1 MSLDVQNIQPNIGAV
16 ISGVDLNVLDQSQ
29 LDEIHQ
35 NLLKYQV
42 IFFRNQKLEPQA
54 QAELARSFGDLHIH
68 PIYPTVE
75 GVKEIIVLDSHRQDL
90 RDNDL
95 WHTDVTFSQTPPLGC
110 VLQAIKIPLV
120 GGDTLWASGVSA
132 FRLLS
137 DELKEKLRG
146 LTAEHD
152 IRQSF
157 PLERFASN
165 DEEREKLLETFRK
178 NPPVTHP
185 VVRTHP
191 ETGEESLFVSEGFTT
206 KIHELDHAESDT
218 LLEYLFEYST
228 QANFHVR
235 WKWQEGDVA
244 IWDNRCTQHKALFD
258 YGDAHRIMRRAT
270 VLGDVPYYKEIA

>member
-1 MSLDVQNIQPNIGAV
+1 MSSDVQNIQPNIGAV
-16 ISGVDLNVLDQSQ
+16 ISGVDLNQLDQSQ

-35 NLLKYQV
+35 ILLKHQV
-42 IFFRNQKLEPQA
+42 IFFRKQKLEPRA

-68 PIYPTVE
+68 PIYPTVKD
-75 GVKEIIVLDSHRQDL
+75 VKEIIVLDSHRLDL

-110 VLQAIKIPLV
+110 VLQAIKIPPV

-132 FRLLS
+132 FRFLS
-137 DELKEKLRG
+137 NELKEKLRG

-152 IRQSF
+152 IRKSF

-185 VVRTHP
+185 VIRTHP

-206 KIHELDHAESDT
+206 KIHELDSAESDE
-218 LLEYLFEYST
+218 LLAFLFEYST
-228 QANFHVR
+228 QAEFHVR

-258 YGDAHRIMRRAT
+258 YGDAHRIMCRAT
-270 VLGDVPYYKEIA
+270 VLGDVPYYKTS